1 MARAVQRLT
10 PAMVARG
17 RHARRECR
25 ALTADVARRTAGSIG
40 RPVFHRRPRAAD
52 GAGGGRCL
60 NACCPLKS
68 CGLGLSLLQRPERR
82 PRSART
88 RSRPGAPNGPPSRPN
103 SKWRGGNIRL
113 RPDRGEAA
121 EAERRRHILAFD
133 RRDHRRAPWL
143 QFRHRQAIR
152 PKPQVDDRD
161 RRGVPSRD
169 VRRQSGRFPRPHA
182 PHDCAAALP
191 ATRRCRTC
199 AGSWASCAP

>member
-1 MARAVQRLT
+1 MRQTYSRRTKTRRVDRFASLISTPRPQRPRGRGAFFSERFSRRPLLVGARPSRCFHVQPNVERGGEVMARAVQRLT

-103 SKWRGGNIRL
+103 SKWRGGTS
-113 RPDRGEAA
+113 A
-121 EAERRRHILAFD
+121 
-133 RRDHRRAPWL
+133 
-143 QFRHRQAIR
+143 
-152 PKPQVDDRD
+152 
-161 RRGVPSRD
+161 
-169 VRRQSGRFPRPHA
+169 
-182 PHDCAAALP
+182 
-191 ATRRCRTC
+191 
-199 AGSWASCAP
+199 